1 MDHQGRIGASRNQE
15 EPLPTEDAFFD
26 ALLAGDVESLERLLS
41 DDFVIVDV
49 RKGAEADRSGL
60 LEAIASRQVAFT
72 ALSVIERRVRH
83 YGEVAVVVGR
93 TSMRGQVGGEEF
105 TAASRYTHVF
115 ARIGGGDWRLVSA
128 QGTPIVE

>member
-1 MDHQGRIGASRNQE
+1 MDHQARIGASRNQE

-26 ALLAGDVESLERLLS
+26 ALLAGDVESLEGLLS

-49 RKGAEADRSGL
+49 RKGAEVDRSGL

-72 ALSVIERRVRH
+72 ALSVVERRVRH

-93 TSMRGQVGGEEF
+93 TSMRGQVG
-105 TAASRYTHVF
+105 AAKPWAWAS
-115 ARIGGGDWRLVSA
+115 ARISA
-128 QGTPIVE
+128 NGFRSRAMRVRM